1 MGNTID
7 EGAVC
12 TGIYYFQTPEIRFK
26 AIDPLSSSAYTAA
39 LVGSVDEPFG
49 RYAGSVSYQI

>member
-7 EGAVC
+7 EGAAC
-12 TGIYYFQTPEIRFK
+12 TDLHCFQTPKHGIK
-26 AIDPLSSSAYTAA
+26 AIDPFAYTAA
-39 LVGSVDEPFG
+39 LVGSVDELFG